1 MLVNLFIIVFLLV
14 APIAPPIIRY
24 ILTGSSKP
32 KPESKDPPIH
42 YKPRH
47 PSGHIRDDDDPSWR
61 QRR

>member
-24 ILTGSSKP
+24 ILTGSSRP

-42 YKPRH
+42 YEPRH
-47 PSGHIRDDDDPSWR
+47 PGGHTRDDYDQSWR